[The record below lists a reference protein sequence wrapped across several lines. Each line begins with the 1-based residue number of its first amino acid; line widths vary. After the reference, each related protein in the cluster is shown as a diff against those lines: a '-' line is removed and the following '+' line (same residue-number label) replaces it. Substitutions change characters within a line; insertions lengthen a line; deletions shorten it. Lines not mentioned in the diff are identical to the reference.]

1 MKTSII
7 LGIGVTLLLLSACGN
22 RKGDY
27 DATGVFETTE
37 VLVSAKGNG
46 EIIAFDAREGQNVTP
61 HLILGCIDTTQLY
74 LKKEQLRANRK
85 ALTCRRTNIPVQI
98 ASLKEQIE
106 TQQRE
111 QKRFENLIKSGA
123 ATQKQLDD
131 IHAQIKIGEK
141 QLAAQ
146 IEALHNSN
154 SSIAEESISLDMQIA
169 QLDEQIKNSLI
180 CSPIEGMILKKYAER
195 GETAAPG
202 KVLFKVGDISNM
214 YLRAYI
220 TASQLTLVQMGQQVT
235 VYSDMGE
242 KDRKEYPG
250 TVTWIADKAEFTP
263 KTIQTRDE
271 RANLVYA
278 VKVAIKNDGFV
289 KIGMYGEVKL

>member
-7 LGIGVTLLLLSACGN
+7 IGIGITLLLSACGN
-22 RKGDY
+22 RKGNY

-46 EIIAFDAREGQNVTP
+46 EIIVFDAREGQHVTP
-61 HLILGCIDTTQLY
+61 HMILGCVDTTQLY
-74 LKKEQLRANRK
+74 LKKEQLRATRK
-85 ALTCRRTNIPVQI
+85 ALTGRRINIPVQI
-98 ASLKEQIE
+98 ASLKEQID

-111 QKRFENLIKSGA
+111 QKRFENLINSGA

-131 IHAQIKIGEK
+131 IHAQIKILEK

-146 IEALHNSN
+146 IETLHHSN
-154 SSIAEESISLDMQIA
+154 ISIAEESISLDMQIA

-180 CSPIEGMILKKYAER
+180 CSPIEGMVLKKYAEQ

-202 KVLFKVGDISNM
+202 KALFKVGDTSNM

-220 TASQLTLVQMGQQVT
+220 TASQLTLVKMGQRVT
-235 VYSDMGE
+235 VYSDRGE

-250 TVTWIADKAEFTP
+250 TVTWIAAKAEFTP

-278 VKVAIKNDGFV
+278 VKVAIKNDGWQIQV
-289 KIGMYGEVKL
+289 LIATKLL